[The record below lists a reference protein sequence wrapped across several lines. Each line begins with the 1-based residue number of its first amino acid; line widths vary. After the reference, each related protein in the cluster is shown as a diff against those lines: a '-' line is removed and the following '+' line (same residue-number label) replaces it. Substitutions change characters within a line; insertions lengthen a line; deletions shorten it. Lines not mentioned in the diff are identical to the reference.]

1 VAKMVVSTDG
11 ILSLQAIPGGGS
23 TTINNNANNRVITG
37 SGTANTLEA
46 ESNLLYDAGS
56 LTIQT
61 ANSGLIIQEYTGANT
76 YYGFYAN
83 TLSGGPGSNN
93 YTLLFKKDGT
103 EGYLNAGTSTILAVA
118 GTAELTATAGLVTV
132 NDLKIGNSSTTGYVW
147 TATDA
152 VGNGSWQAAGS
163 GSGDMILNAT
173 NTMGAS
179 GRITFPFLTT
189 DSTLKVGEMEF
200 QSSSAGFNLIAA
212 NLYHDGTNF
221 KHRATGAVS
230 LISMGGGT
238 IQLYNA
244 TSQTAGTTA
253 TLSLSLA
260 ALATGAQI
268 GIANGY
274 LNFNTNSGSSGYGI
288 RDNSGVMEAK
298 NSGGAWSVISTG
310 KSSAPTS
317 AVAIANTETVVTS
330 ITVAANTLRAGSVIR
345 VKGWCSQAGTNAATP
360 TIRIRIGT
368 TTLTGNIAATLTGAV
383 GTSPVTS
390 EFEGQVTIRSVGAS
404 GTAIGGLSQFK
415 TGVAIASNTITSTV
429 TVDTTVSNLLEFT
442 FISGQAAN
450 TYTFQTAQIEL
461 IHPS

>member
-1 VAKMVVSTDG
+1 MQSTGKIIFSFVPATVDSVFR
-11 ILSLQAIPGGGS
+11 I
-23 TTINNNANNRVITG
+23 
-37 SGTANTLEA
+37 
-46 ESNLLYDAGS
+46 
-56 LTIQT
+56 
-61 ANSGLIIQEYTGANT
+61 GL
-76 YYGFYAN
+76 
-83 TLSGGPGSNN
+83 
-93 YTLLFKKDGT
+93 
-103 EGYLNAGTSTILAVA
+103 
-118 GTAELTATAGLVTV
+118 
-132 NDLKIGNSSTTGYVW
+132 
-147 TATDA
+147 
-152 VGNGSWQAAGS
+152 
-163 GSGDMILNAT
+163 
-173 NTMGAS
+173 
-179 GRITFPFLTT
+179 
-189 DSTLKVGEMEF
+189 MEF
-200 QSSSAGFNLIAA
+200 QSGPAGGNQGMIGGNIYYDGTDYRARSADYVSRMLLGQNNISFAMSAAAESAGAIPTLVDSFRIS
-212 NLYHDGTNF
+212 T
-221 KHRATGAVS
+221 TGAGVVAS
-230 LISMGGGT
+230 
-238 IQLYNA
+238 
-244 TSQTAGTTA
+244 
-253 TLSLSLA
+253 
-260 ALATGAQI
+260 
-268 GIANGY
+268 GY
-274 LNFNTNSGSSGYGI
+274 LNFGGTNGSGGYGI